1 MMAVDTGTLDQVT
14 QQFLT
19 AFQNN
24 AGLIAQVAKGLFFK
38 LALIQLTITFLWMS
52 LAGESLQRLLIRFVQ
67 ISAVFGCFYA
77 CIEYGSIWIPD
88 VINGFI
94 ELGQRSGVMSIDPS
108 SIVNQGFSI
117 AGAILHAFFGWGLL
131 GHPFVSFVGAVVC
144 ISIVIIYALLAAELA
159 VVLVKSY
166 FLVSISSLFFAFGAT
181 ELTRPMTVNYFK
193 TVIGI
198 GLQLLTLYFLI
209 GVGQYVG
216 QNWASMTV
224 QAAQNHELMPMLVI
238 LAGVIVYYMIVKN
251 VPTFVA
257 GLSGVGGFR
266 NYGAAAVGMAIQAG
280 MTGASH
286 LTTAKKMA
294 GSLIQSGGQ
303 TFQAIGKSWQ
313 GGSSN
318 FWQTAKQATGHLAKS
333 TMQSAGDS
341 VMQKNQH
348 MSFGQRVNSH
358 IANRVKSK
366 GS

>member
-1 MMAVDTGTLDQVT
+1 MLDVGTLDQVT

-19 AFQNN
+19 AFRNDT
-24 AGLIAQVAKGLFFK
+24 GLIAQAAKGLFFK
-38 LALIQLTITFLWMS
+38 LAIIQLTISFLWMS

-67 ISAVFGCFYA
+67 IGAVFGCFYA

-108 SIVNQGFSI
+108 SIVDQGLSI

-131 GHPFVSFVGAVVC
+131 GHPFVSFVGVVVC
-144 ISIVIIYALLAAELA
+144 ISVAIIYALLAAELA

-166 FLVSISSLFFAFGAT
+166 CLVSISSLFFAFGAT
-181 ELTRPMTVNYFK
+181 EVTRPMTINYFK

-198 GLQLLTLYFLI
+198 GLQLMTLYFLI

-216 QNWASMTV
+216 HNWASMTV
-224 QAAQNHELMPMLVI
+224 QAANNHELMPMLVI

-266 NYGAAAVGMAIQAG
+266 NYGAEAVGMAIQAG

-286 LTTAKKMA
+286 LSSAKKMA
-294 GSLIQSGGQ
+294 GTLIQGGGQ
-303 TFQAIGKSWQ
+303 LGRAFGGSWQ
-313 GGSSN
+313 GGAGSL
-318 FWQTAKQATGHLAKS
+318 WQTAKQATGRLAKS
-333 TMQSAGDS
+333 TMKGASDA
-341 VMQKNQH
+341 VMQRNQH

-358 IANRVKSK
+358 IANRVKPK